1 MKTKTKPHKWMMQL
15 YAWMKKVFFKKSE
28 CNIWSL
34 GTNIHARLDVHINE
48 NNNKYRAKKQHAQV
62 PPVLQVKSIQSCKE
76 EWKISS
82 FFQLMCVIPWNPLR
96 YWLRYQTKSIVVSWI
111 CEYALPQ
118 FYIHMPMNECY
129 ESLLIQHKSM
139 RTSTS
144 HISTCLCGFSLYL
157 CMLICVFFY
166 PFLQHFDFLGI
177 SHDFASNMIPS
188 GYEHWCCYFLL
199 CSFDSYY
206 MEWLQCSRLKSIR
219 SMYRT

>member
-1 MKTKTKPHKWMMQL
+1 MRKTEKNKQTNKFHRFCKW
-15 YAWMKKVFFKKSE
+15 KVF
-28 CNIWSL
+28 N
-34 GTNIHARLDVHINE
+34 H
-48 NNNKYRAKKQHAQV
+48 AKKNE
-62 PPVLQVKSIQSCKE
+62 KSAL
-76 EWKISS
+76 
-82 FFQLMCVIPWNPLR
+82 FFPLMCVIPWNPLR
-96 YWLRYQTKSIVVSWI
+96 YWLRYQTKSIVVLWI

-144 HISTCLCGFSLYL
+144 HISTCLCGFSVSMHADW
-157 CMLICVFFY
+157 CFFC

-188 GYEHWCCYFLL
+188 GYERWCCYFLL

-206 MEWLQCSRLKSIR
+206 MEWLQCYRLKSIR